1 MSKVRI
7 LRAANYPAMPWK
19 NGAGTTREIV
29 RDAGDGLE
37 GFGWRVSIAD
47 VGAPGPFSA
56 FTGYQR
62 VISVLE
68 GEGMRLKVDGTDS
81 RDLRALDAF
90 AFDGASA
97 VDCTL
102 LGGAIRDFNLIYSPA
117 RYRARLQWLKLDGAA
132 HFFSSASTVLLF
144 SAGEGVHA
152 SLEGESAGMLGLHDT
167 LIAEGDVALR
177 EWRLKVAGSA
187 DLCVIELEA
196 R

>member
-1 MSKVRI
+1 MSEVRI
-7 LRAANYPAMPWK
+7 LRAADYPAMPWK

-68 GEGMRLKVDGTDS
+68 GEGMRLKVDGVDS

-117 RYRARLQWLKLDGAA
+117 RYRARLQWLKLDGSA

-144 SAGEGVHA
+144 SAGEGIHVSLNGAA
-152 SLEGESAGMLGLHDT
+152 SGVLGLHDT
-167 LIAEGDVALR
+167 LLDEGDGVLR
-177 EWRLKVAGSA
+177 EWRLTVAGSA
-187 DLCVIELEA
+187 GICVIELDP

>member
-1 MSKVRI
+1 MSEVRI
-7 LRAANYPAMPWK
+7 LRAADYPAMPWK

-62 VISVLE
+62 IISVLE
-68 GEGMRLKVDGTDS
+68 GEGMQLKVDGTDS

-117 RYRARLQWLKLDGAA
+117 RYRARLQWLALDGEA

-144 SAGEGVHA
+144 SAGEGVHVSHDDEA
-152 SLEGESAGMLGLHDT
+152 AGLLGLHDT
-167 LIAEGDVALR
+167 LLAEGDGALH
-177 EWRLKVAGSA
+177 EWRLSAAGKT
-187 DLCVIELEA
+187 DICVIELDP

>member
-1 MSKVRI
+1 MTDVKL
-7 LRAANYPAMPWK
+7 LRAADYPAMPWK

-68 GEGMRLKVDGTDS
+68 GEGMRLNVDGIDS
-81 RDLRALDAF
+81 RDLRVLDAF

-102 LGGAIRDFNLIYSPA
+102 LGGAIRDFNLIYSPT
-117 RYRARLQWLKLDGAA
+117 RYRARLQWLRLDREA

-144 SAGEGVHA
+144 SAGEGIHA
-152 SLEGESAGMLGLHDT
+152 SLNGAARGVLGLHDT
-167 LIAEGDVALR
+167 LIAEGDGMLR
-177 EWRLKVAGSA
+177 EWRLTVAGSA
-187 DLCVIELEA
+187 GICVIELEA

>member
-1 MSKVRI
+1 MSEVRI
-7 LRAANYPAMPWK
+7 LRAADYPAMPWK

-68 GEGMRLKVDGTDS
+68 GEGMRLKVDGVDS

-102 LGGAIRDFNLIYSPA
+102 LGGAIRDFNLIYSPT
-117 RYRARLQWLKLDGAA
+117 RYRARLQWLRLDCET

-144 SAGEGVHA
+144 SAGEGIHA
-152 SLEGESAGMLGLHDT
+152 RLNGTAAGVLGLHDT
-167 LIAEGDVALR
+167 LIAEGESSLR
-177 EWRLKVAGSA
+177 EWRLKVAGKA
-187 DLCVIELEA
+187 DICVIELQA
-196 R
+196 G

>member
-1 MSKVRI
+1 MSEVRI
-7 LRAANYPAMPWK
+7 LRAADYPAMPWK

-56 FTGYQR
+56 FSGYQR

-68 GEGMRLKVDGTDS
+68 GEGMRLKVDGFDS
-81 RDLRALDAF
+81 RELRALDAF

-97 VDCTL
+97 VECTL
-102 LGGAIRDFNLIYSPA
+102 LGGAIRDFNLIYSPT
-117 RYRARLQWLKLDGAA
+117 RYRARLQWLKVDGAT
-132 HFFSSASTVLLF
+132 HFFSSASMVLLF
-144 SAGEGVHA
+144 SAGEGIHA
-152 SLEGESAGMLGLHDT
+152 SLNGEAAGVLGLHDT
-167 LIAEGDVALR
+167 LIAESDSALR
-177 EWRLKVAGSA
+177 EWRFAVAGCA
-187 DLCVIELEA
+187 DICVIELDP

>member
-1 MSKVRI
+1 MTDMKL
-7 LRAANYPAMPWK
+7 LRAADYPAMPWK

-68 GEGMRLKVDGTDS
+68 GKGMRLKVDGADS

-117 RYRARLQWLKLDGAA
+117 RYRARLQWLKLDGSV

-144 SAGEGVHA
+144 SAGEGIHVSLNGAA
-152 SLEGESAGMLGLHDT
+152 SGVLGLHDT
-167 LIAEGDVALR
+167 LIAEGDGSLR
-177 EWRLKVAGSA
+177 EWRLTVVGSA
-187 DLCVIELEA
+187 DICVIELDA

>member
-1 MSKVRI
+1 MSEVRI
-7 LRAANYPAMPWK
+7 LRAADYPAMPWK

-62 VISVLE
+62 IISVLE
-68 GEGMRLKVDGTDS
+68 GEGMQLKVDGTDS

-117 RYRARLQWLKLDGAA
+117 RYRARLQWLALDGEA

-144 SAGEGVHA
+144 SAGEGVHV
-152 SLEGESAGMLGLHDT
+152 SLEGESAGVLGLHDT

-187 DLCVIELEA
+187 DLCVIEFEA

>member
-1 MSKVRI
+1 MTAIRL
-7 LRAANYPAMPWK
+7 LRAADYPAMPWK

-62 VISVLE
+62 IISVLE
-68 GEGMRLKVDGTDS
+68 GQGMRLNVDGDSS

-102 LGGAIRDFNLIYSPA
+102 LGGAIRDFNLIYSPS

-132 HFFSSASTVLLF
+132 HFFSSASTVLIF
-144 SAGEGVHA
+144 SAGEGIHA
-152 SLEGESAGMLGLHDT
+152 SRSGEAVGVLGLHDT
-167 LIAEGDVALR
+167 LIAEGDGALR
-177 EWRLKVAGSA
+177 EWRLTVSGNA
-187 DLCVIELEA
+187 DICVIELEA

>member
-1 MSKVRI
+1 MTDVKL
-7 LRAANYPAMPWK
+7 LRAADYPAMPWK

-68 GEGMRLKVDGTDS
+68 GEGMRLKVDGVDS

-102 LGGAIRDFNLIYSPA
+102 LGGAIRDFNLIYSPT
-117 RYRARLQWLKLDGAA
+117 RYQARLQWLTLEGAA

-144 SAGEGVHA
+144 GVGEGIHA
-152 SLEGESAGMLGLHDT
+152 SLNGADSGVLGLHDT
-167 LIAEGDVALR
+167 LIAEGDGTLR
-177 EWRLKVAGSA
+177 EWRLRGTGSA
-187 DLCVIELEA
+187 DICVIELDP

>member
-1 MSKVRI
+1 MSEVSI
-7 LRAANYPAMPWK
+7 LRAADYPAMPWK

-62 VISVLE
+62 IISVLE
-68 GEGMRLKVDGTDS
+68 GEGMRLNVDGAES
-81 RDLRALDAF
+81 RHLRALDAF

-97 VDCTL
+97 VECTL
-102 LGGAIRDFNLIYSPA
+102 LGGAIRDFNLIYAPA
-117 RYRARLQWLKLDGAA
+117 RYRARLQWLALEGAV

-144 SAGEGVHA
+144 SAGEGIHA
-152 SLEGESAGMLGLHDT
+152 SLNGMASGVLGLHDT
-167 LIAEGDVALR
+167 LIAESDGALR
-177 EWRLKVAGSA
+177 EWRLTAKGRA
-187 DLCVIELEA
+187 DICVIELDPH
-196 R
+196 

>member
-1 MSKVRI
+1 MIDVKV
-7 LRAANYPAMPWK
+7 LRAADYPAMPWK

-56 FTGYQR
+56 FIGYQR

-68 GEGMRLKVDGTDS
+68 GEGMRLNVDGADS

-102 LGGAIRDFNLIYSPA
+102 LGGAIRDFNLIYSQA
-117 RYRARLQWLKLDGAA
+117 RYRARLQWLKLDSAA
-132 HFFSSASTVLLF
+132 QFFSSASSVLLF
-144 SAGEGVHA
+144 SAGEGIHA
-152 SLEGESAGMLGLHDT
+152 SLNGAASGVLGLHDT
-167 LIAEGDVALR
+167 LIAEGDGTLR

-187 DLCVIELEA
+187 DICVIELEA

>member
-1 MSKVRI
+1 MTDVKL
-7 LRAANYPAMPWK
+7 LRAADYPAMPWK

-68 GEGMRLKVDGTDS
+68 GEGMRLNVDGVDS

-97 VDCTL
+97 VDCAL

-117 RYRARLQWLKLDGAA
+117 RYRARLQWLTLDGAA

-144 SAGEGVHA
+144 SAGEGIHVSLNGAA
-152 SLEGESAGMLGLHDT
+152 SGVLGLYDT
-167 LIAEGDVALR
+167 LIAEADGALR
-177 EWRLKVAGSA
+177 EWRLKVAGRA
-187 DLCVIELEA
+187 DICVIELEA

>member
-1 MSKVRI
+1 MSDVRI
-7 LRAANYPAMPWK
+7 LRAADYPAMPWK

-56 FTGYQR
+56 FSGYQR

-68 GEGMRLKVDGTDS
+68 GEGMRLQVDGVDS
-81 RDLRALDAF
+81 RALKALDAF

-97 VDCTL
+97 VECTL

-117 RYRARLQWLKLDGAA
+117 RYRARLQWLKVDGAA
-132 HFFSSASTVLLF
+132 HFFSNASTVLLF
-144 SAGEGVHA
+144 SADEGVHA
-152 SLEGESAGMLGLHDT
+152 SLNGEAAGVLGLHDT
-167 LIAEGDVALR
+167 LIAEGDGALR
-177 EWRLKVAGSA
+177 EWRLSVAGKA
-187 DLCVIELEA
+187 DICVIELES

>member
-1 MSKVRI
+1 MSEVRI
-7 LRAANYPAMPWK
+7 LRAADYPAMPWK

-68 GEGMRLKVDGTDS
+68 GEGMRLNVNGVDS

-117 RYRARLQWLKLDGAA
+117 RYRARLQWQKLNGAA

-152 SLEGESAGMLGLHDT
+152 SLNGEAACILGLHDT
-167 LIAEGDVALR
+167 LIAEGEGALR
-177 EWRLKVAGSA
+177 EWRLTVAGGA
-187 DLCVIELEA
+187 DICVIELEA

>member
-1 MSKVRI
+1 MSEVRI
-7 LRAANYPAMPWK
+7 LRAADYPAMPWK

-62 VISVLE
+62 VISVLQ
-68 GEGMRLKVDGTDS
+68 GEGMRLSVDGIDS

-102 LGGAIRDFNLIYSPA
+102 LGGAIRDFNLIYSPT
-117 RYRARLQWLKLDGAA
+117 RYRARLQWLRLDREA

-144 SAGEGVHA
+144 STGEGFTPV
-152 SLEGESAGMLGLHDT
+152 
-167 LIAEGDVALR
+167 
-177 EWRLKVAGSA
+177 
-187 DLCVIELEA
+187 
-196 R
+196 

>member
-1 MSKVRI
+1 MSDIKL
-7 LRAANYPAMPWK
+7 LRAADYPAMPWK

-68 GEGMRLKVDGTDS
+68 GEGMRLNVDGVDS

-90 AFDGASA
+90 AFDGSCV

-102 LGGAIRDFNLIYSPA
+102 LAGAIRDFNLIYSPA
-117 RYRARLQWLKLDGAA
+117 RYRARLQWLTLEGAA

-144 SAGEGVHA
+144 SAGEGIHA
-152 SLEGESAGMLGLHDT
+152 SLNGAPCGVLGLHDT
-167 LIAEGDVALR
+167 LIAEGDGALR
-177 EWRLKVAGSA
+177 EWRLKVAGRA
-187 DLCVIELEA
+187 DICVIELEA

>member
-1 MSKVRI
+1 MSEVRI
-7 LRAANYPAMPWK
+7 LRAADYPAMPWK

-62 VISVLE
+62 VISVLQ
-68 GEGMRLKVDGTDS
+68 GEGMRLSVDGIDS

-102 LGGAIRDFNLIYSPA
+102 LGGAIRDFNLIYSPT
-117 RYRARLQWLKLDGAA
+117 RYRARLQWLRLDREA

-144 SAGEGVHA
+144 STGEGVHP
-152 SLEGESAGMLGLHDT
+152 SLNGEAARVLGLHDT
-167 LIAEGDVALR
+167 LIAEGAGVLR
-177 EWRLKVAGSA
+177 EWRLTVAGSA
-187 DLCVIELEA
+187 DICVIELDP

>member
-1 MSKVRI
+1 MSHVKL
-7 LRAANYPAMPWK
+7 LRAADYPAMPWK

-47 VGAPGPFSA
+47 VGVPGPFSA

-68 GEGMRLKVDGTDS
+68 GEGMRLNVDGSES

-102 LGGAIRDFNLIYSPA
+102 LGGAIRDFNLIYSPT
-117 RYRARLQWLKLDGAA
+117 RYRARLQWLKMDGES

-144 SAGEGVHA
+144 SAGEGVDVELNGQA
-152 SLEGESAGMLGLHDT
+152 CGVLGLQDT
-167 LIAEGDVALR
+167 LIAEGGDALR
-177 EWRLKVAGSA
+177 EWRLSVADRA
-187 DLCVIELEA
+187 DICVIELDP

>member
-1 MSKVRI
+1 MTDVKL
-7 LRAANYPAMPWK
+7 LRAVDYPAMPWK

-68 GEGMRLKVDGTDS
+68 GEGMRLKVDGVGS

-97 VDCTL
+97 VDCAL
-102 LGGAIRDFNLIYSPA
+102 LGGAIRDFNLIYSPT
-117 RYRARLQWLKLDGAA
+117 RYRARLQWLRLEGGA

-144 SAGEGVHA
+144 SAGEGIHA
-152 SLEGESAGMLGLHDT
+152 SLNGAAAGVLGLHDT
-167 LIAEGDVALR
+167 LIAEGEGALR
-177 EWRLKVAGSA
+177 EWRLSA
-187 DLCVIELEA
+187 VDRADICVIELDP

>member
-1 MSKVRI
+1 MSEVRI
-7 LRAANYPAMPWK
+7 LRAADYPAMPWK

-56 FTGYQR
+56 FSGYQR

-68 GEGMRLKVDGTDS
+68 GEGMRLTVDGSDS
-81 RDLRALDAF
+81 RDLRPLDAF

-97 VDCTL
+97 VECTL

-144 SAGEGVHA
+144 SAGEGVHVSLQGKA
-152 SLEGESAGMLGLHDT
+152 SGVLGLHDT
-167 LIAEGDVALR
+167 LIAEGDGALQ
-177 EWRLKVAGSA
+177 EWRLTVAGKA
-187 DLCVIELEA
+187 DICVIELDP

>member
-1 MSKVRI
+1 MTDVKL
-7 LRAANYPAMPWK
+7 LRAADYPAMPWK

-29 RDAGDGLE
+29 RDAGNGME

-68 GEGMRLKVDGTDS
+68 GEGMRLKVDGVDS
-81 RDLRALDAF
+81 RDLRALNAF

-102 LGGAIRDFNLIYSPA
+102 LGGAIRDFNLIYSPTC
-117 RYRARLQWLKLDGAA
+117 YQARLQWLKLDGAA

-144 SAGEGVHA
+144 SAGEGIHVSQNGVA
-152 SLEGESAGMLGLHDT
+152 SGVLGLHDT
-167 LIAEGDVALR
+167 LIAEGDGALR
-177 EWRLKVAGSA
+177 EWRLKVVGSA
-187 DLCVIELEA
+187 DICVIELEA